1 MSMVKRMESVVLI
14 LIIILGLIA
23 IFYVITYNNLMNYKI
38 KIEKAEGIID
48 EALRNKYD
56 AVAKLNVLIKKVV
69 TKKDYLKEY
78 IDLKD
83 KRISNYDMDRKLTE
97 AENIILEVKSD
108 YEELGTNDFN
118 KLLRDIHRVNEDL
131 ISSKN
136 YYNRNTSELNAII
149 RKFPTN
155 IVAKIHK
162 FKIKPFF
169 DGKNMQDA
177 VIDDFKL

>member
-1 MSMVKRMESVVLI
+1 MTISNLI
-14 LIIILGLIA
+14 LISLIIIGILA
-23 IFYVITYNNLMNYKI
+23 ILYAVTYNNLITYKL

-48 EALRNKYD
+48 ESLRQKYD
-56 AVAKLNVLIKKVV
+56 NIAKLNVMIKKVI

-83 KRISNYDMDRKLTE
+83 KRISNYELDRKLTE
-97 AENIILEVKSD
+97 AENIIFEVKND
-108 YEELGTNDFN
+108 YSELDNKDFN
-118 KLLRDIHRVNEDL
+118 KELRDINRINENL
-131 ISSKN
+131 ISGKN
-136 YYNRNTSELNAII
+136 YYNRNTSELNKII
-149 RKFPTN
+149 RTFPTN
-155 IVAKIHK
+155 IVAKIHR